1 MTKILAI
8 YVVLKLLLKLRET
21 LIDAL
26 MTIVN
31 ILCLK
36 CFYEKWK
43 KKFNILVI
51 FSIFHKNNIK
61 TF

>member
-31 ILCLK
+31 NLFLK

-43 KKFNILVI
+43 KK
-51 FSIFHKNNIK
+51 KN
-61 TF
+61 